1 MSGANRSDVPLGQ
14 RIEPEVMPSLTE
26 LQRRYEEFIT
36 GRELDQSHTPK
47 SLAEAISVEANE
59 LLELF
64 LWHDNLD
71 SMIIQQDDEMMNKI
85 EAELAD
91 VVIYCLGMASRL
103 EIDLLAAIEAKL
115 DENKERFDDERTQAI
130 TNELET
136 WQRSE

>member
-1 MSGANRSDVPLGQ
+1 MSGANRLDVPLGQ

-36 GRELDQSHTPK
+36 DRGLDQFHTRK

-115 DENKERFDDERTQAI
+115 DENKERFDDERAQAI